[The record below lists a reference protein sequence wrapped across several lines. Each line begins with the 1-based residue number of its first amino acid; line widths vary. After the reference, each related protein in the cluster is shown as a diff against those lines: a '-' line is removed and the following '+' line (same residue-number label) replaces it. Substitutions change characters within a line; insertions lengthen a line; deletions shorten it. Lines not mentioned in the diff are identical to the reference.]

1 MVVPRGRP
9 RGRLPPLVIV
19 VCWKWIAVEGD
30 ERWAGV
36 SDADRAA
43 LEIGLHLAA
52 SGGDAVTVVTVGGPG
67 AAIGLRSALAAGA
80 QRAVRIDAPDGL
92 ASTVVA
98 SAIAGIAGSATWVV
112 CGDVSADRGTGSVPA
127 FLAAELGAVQAL
139 GLVGVD
145 ASATTGTSTV
155 RAVRRLDGGR
165 REVLDVVAPA
175 VLSVEGSVARLRRA
189 SLPAE
194 VAART
199 APIEDVAGPRGPVE
213 ASDVVLPYRPRAR
226 AFAPPTGEAL
236 DRLRLLTDPGAG
248 AANAAH
254 ELVSLDPDDAA
265 QRILEAL
272 AGWGY
277 LRP

>member
-1 MVVPRGRP
+1 M
-9 RGRLPPLVIV
+9 IV
-19 VCWKWIAVEGD
+19 VCWKWIAVDGD

-43 LEIGLHLAA
+43 LEIGLQLAE
-52 SGGDAVTVVTVGGPG
+52 SHDDAVTVVTVGGPG
-67 AAIGLRSALAAGA
+67 ATLGLRSALAAGA
-80 QRAVRIDAPDGL
+80 ARAVRIDAPDGL
-92 ASTVVA
+92 ASAAVA
-98 SAIAGIAGSATWVV
+98 TAIAGVADGATWVV

-127 FLAAELGAVQAL
+127 FLAAELDAVQAL

-145 ASATTGTSTV
+145 VGATASAPTSAGVRTV

-175 VLSVEGSVARLRRA
+175 VLSVEGSVTRLRRA

-199 APIEDVAGPRGPVE
+199 APVEDVTGPRGPVDGSE
-213 ASDVVLPYRPRAR
+213 VVMPYRPRAR
-226 AFAPPTGEAL
+226 ALAPPSGEAL
-236 DRLRLLTDPGAG
+236 DRLRMLTDPSGGGAK
-248 AANAAH
+248 ASH
-254 ELVSLDPDDAA
+254 TELVTLDPAA
-265 QRILEAL
+265 AAARILDAL

-277 LRP
+277 LLP